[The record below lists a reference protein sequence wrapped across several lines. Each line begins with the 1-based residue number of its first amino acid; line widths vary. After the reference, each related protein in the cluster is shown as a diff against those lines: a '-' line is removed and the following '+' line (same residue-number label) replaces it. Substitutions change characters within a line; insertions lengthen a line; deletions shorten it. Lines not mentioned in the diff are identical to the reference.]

1 MRRYAKWCRRFGRRN
16 PSRRATGPYHPRC
29 TVSHTVLSRHRRLL
43 DSLERECEK
52 IIDLRADNM
61 DRSEFYTVVATLQ
74 SVLIDNATLFGY
86 DIEFPDS
93 LHVSWI

>member
-1 MRRYAKWCRRFGRRN
+1 MRKYAKWCRRFGRRN
-16 PSRRATGPYHPRC
+16 PSRRATGPYYPRC

-74 SVLIDNATLFGY
+74 VPTRGAMIRRELSSATTDKGCFGR
-86 DIEFPDS
+86 
-93 LHVSWI
+93 